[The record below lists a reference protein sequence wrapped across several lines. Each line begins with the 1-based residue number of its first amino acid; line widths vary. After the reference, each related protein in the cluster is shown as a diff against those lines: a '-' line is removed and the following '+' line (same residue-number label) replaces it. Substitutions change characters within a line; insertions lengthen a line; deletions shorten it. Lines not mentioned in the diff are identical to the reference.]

1 MTWPLSTDWPN
12 LNQGQ
17 FLIFVKTTFSDVLF
31 CWASLTFKDIQ
42 WAVVLQEG
50 EEIFIFRS
58 YKEEDLHIFPN
69 NLLIFLMTKKVAKI
83 ALFLFNLLD
92 EV

>member
-1 MTWPLSTDWPN
+1 MYKCKFEAHNDMTFEHWLAKFKSGTVFDFCEDDIFRCLILLSY
-12 LNQGQ
+12 
-17 FLIFVKTTFSDVLF
+17 
-31 CWASLTFKDIQ
+31 SLTFKDIQ

-69 NLLIFLMTKKVAKI
+69 YHLIIFNDQKKLQK
-83 ALFLFNLLD
+83 
-92 EV
+92 